1 MTDNTQTTL
10 ATLTEV
16 SDETLARLHDRLVGT
31 AAAEALLDVAYRM
44 VDSPLGPLL
53 VAATDQGLVRL
64 AYQREDH
71 DAVLQTLADR
81 VSPRLLHAPRRLDD
95 AARQL
100 GDYFAGQ
107 RREFVLPLD
116 LRLSHGF
123 RRQVLDHLVTIGY
136 GLQES
141 YAAVANLTGHP
152 KAVRAVGSACATNPI
167 PIIVPCHRVL
177 RSDGSLGG
185 YVGGL
190 AAKQALLRLETA
202 GGIAPWVAPQE
213 SFTL

>member
-1 MTDNTQTTL
+1 MTDTTQTTL

-16 SDETLARLHDRLVGT
+16 SDETLAQLHDRLVGA

-107 RREFVLPLD
+107 RREFGLPLD
-116 LRLSHGF
+116 LRLSRGF

-152 KAVRAVGSACATNPI
+152 KAMRAVGSACATNPI

-202 GGIAPWVAPQE
+202 GGVAPWVATQE
-213 SFTL
+213 PFTL

>member
-1 MTDNTQTTL
+1 MIDNTQTTL
-10 ATLTEV
+10 ATLTGV
-16 SDETLARLHDRLVGT
+16 SDETLDRLHERLVE
-31 AAAEALLDVAYRM
+31 AAAADALLDVAYRT

-71 DAVLQTLADR
+71 EAVLQTLADQ

-100 GDYFAGQ
+100 GDYFAGR
-107 RREFVLPLD
+107 RREFLLPLD
-116 LRLSHGF
+116 LRLSRGF

-152 KAVRAVGSACATNPI
+152 RAVRAVGSACATNPI

-202 GGIAPWVAPQE
+202 GGVAPWVAPQ
-213 SFTL
+213 

>member
-1 MTDNTQTTL
+1 MSDTDTTL

-16 SDETLARLHDRLVGT
+16 SDDTRARLHEQLV
-31 AAAEALLDVAYRM
+31 AAAAADALLDVAYRI

-53 VAATDQGLVRL
+53 VAATERGLVRL

-71 DAVLQTLADR
+71 EAVLHTLAER
-81 VSPRLLHAPRRLDD
+81 VSPRLLHAPRQLDD

-100 GDYFAGQ
+100 GDYFAGH
-107 RREFVLPLD
+107 RREFGLPLD
-116 LRLSHGF
+116 LRLSRGF
-123 RRQVLDHLVTIGY
+123 RRQVLEHLVTIGY
-136 GLQES
+136 GQRES
-141 YAAVANLTGHP
+141 YAAVASLTGHP
-152 KAVRAVGSACATNPI
+152 KAIRAVGSACATNPI

-190 AAKQALLRLETA
+190 AAKQALLRLEGA
-202 GGIAPWVAPQE
+202 G
-213 SFTL
+213 

>member
-1 MTDNTQTTL
+1 MIDRTETPL
-10 ATLTEV
+10 AALIEV
-16 SDETLARLHDRLVGT
+16 SDETLARLHERLVAS
-31 AAAEALLDVAYRM
+31 AAARTLLDVAYRI

-53 VAATDQGLVRL
+53 VAATEQGVVRL

-71 DAVLQTLADR
+71 DAVLHTLAEQ
-81 VSPRLLHAPRRLDD
+81 VSPRLLRAPRQLDD

-100 GDYFAGQ
+100 DDYFAGQ
-107 RREFVLPLD
+107 RREFLLPLD
-116 LRLSHGF
+116 LRLSRGF

-136 GLQES
+136 GHQQS
-141 YAAVANLTGHP
+141 YAAVASVTGHP

-177 RSDGSLGG
+177 RSDGSPGG

-190 AAKQALLRLETA
+190 AAKLALLRLEAT
-202 GGIAPWVAPQE
+202 GGSSRWVPTNAD
-213 SFTL
+213 STL

>member
-1 MTDNTQTTL
+1 MIDNTQTTL
-10 ATLTEV
+10 ATLTGV
-16 SDETLARLHDRLVGT
+16 SDETLDRLHERLVE
-31 AAAEALLDVAYRM
+31 AAAADALLDVAYRT

-71 DAVLQTLADR
+71 EAVLQTLADQ

-107 RREFVLPLD
+107 RREFLLPLD
-116 LRLSHGF
+116 LRLSRGF

-202 GGIAPWVAPQE
+202 GGVAPWVAPQ
-213 SFTL
+213 